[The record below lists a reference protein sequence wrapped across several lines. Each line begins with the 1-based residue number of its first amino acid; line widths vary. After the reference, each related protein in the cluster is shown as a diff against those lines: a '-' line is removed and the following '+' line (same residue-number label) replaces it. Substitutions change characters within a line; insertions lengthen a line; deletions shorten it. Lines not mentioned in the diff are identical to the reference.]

1 MKQPNDLNNKYRVLL
16 TEVLPYELP
25 LVLNNEAFY
34 ENMQD
39 DNLHNLFIS
48 VFSKCMK
55 KKGWTI
61 PFDYNVRRVG
71 GEKSRKLSLIHPL
84 TQLDCVDHYEKYDE
98 YMLNL
103 CSHSPFSIRFISKKA
118 KCVFPPED
126 EGDAENDTTQD
137 EEIGQVIE
145 LENNEIEKRYRS
157 YFSYEKYDLAYKFF
171 ESGDN
176 LRLEQKFSHM
186 MTLDIT
192 GCFYHIYTH
201 TIAWAVKGKEVA
213 KDCINADT
221 FEKNF
226 DQLMQHTNYNE
237 TNGIVVG
244 PEISRIFAEIIL
256 QAVDLAILRQLKDKG
271 YTLGRDYE
279 IRRYVDDSYVYAN
292 SRKVLDDICTAY
304 KEQLAYYKLDINEKK
319 REYFERP
326 FTSGVSDAKRQVNKM
341 VAEFKKKHL
350 KRKECDGNGDEK
362 HYALAIRSDYSL
374 FTSFVKHFRSITHQ
388 FQQRYGD
395 LNKYTLTLLLNQIR
409 REMEKEMIPSQNLL
423 TGYADIA
430 FFLFSLDMHTTASY
444 RLCSILDCLVRW
456 SDHAV
461 EAEAKQE
468 LMARIRREAK
478 RVIDIYQAD
487 LAVENTNLEVLNL
500 LLTLHRLI
508 GFKIPV
514 SQIDSLFGLDT
525 SNGKGYD
532 RLNYFQLCTLLYLI
546 ENAPEYSAILNGIE
560 SELIIRL
567 SEPKRLRK
575 ADNACLFFD
584 VMTCPYIAEA
594 TCLKLVEQCLGIN
607 DRGQAGNK
615 RTALAKPKRWFFDW
629 DKTHKLTYFLEKK
642 EYHSPY
648 E

>member
-39 DNLHNLFIS
+39 EDLRNLFVGI
-48 VFSKCMK
+48 FNNIITSKER
-55 KKGWTI
+55 WTI

-71 GEKSRKLSLIHPL
+71 GEKSRKLSLVHPFS
-84 TQLDCVDHYEKYDE
+84 QLDYVAHYEKYDE

-103 CSHSPFSIRFISKKA
+103 CSHSPFSIRYISKKA
-118 KCVFPPED
+118 KCVFPPE
-126 EGDAENDTTQD
+126 EDADVDNEDIP
-137 EEIGQVIE
+137 EETGGQVIE
-145 LENNEIEKRYRS
+145 LDNNAIEKRYRS
-157 YFSYEKYDLAYKFF
+157 YFSYKKYDLAYKFF

-213 KDCINADT
+213 KESINADT

-256 QAVDLAILRQLKDKG
+256 QAVDLAILRQLKGKG
-271 YTLGRDYE
+271 YALGRDYE
-279 IRRYVDDSYVYAN
+279 IRRYVDDSYIYAN
-292 SRKVLDDICTAY
+292 SRKVLDDICATY
-304 KEQLAYYKLDINEKK
+304 KEQLAFFKLDINEKK

-341 VAEFKKKHL
+341 VAEFKENHL
-350 KRKECDGNGDEK
+350 KRKEGEGEEK
-362 HYALAIRSDYSL
+362 HYAVAIRSDYSL

-388 FQQRYGD
+388 FQQHYGD

-409 REMEKEMIPSQNLL
+409 REMRKEMIPSQNLL

-430 FFLFSLDMHTTASY
+430 FFLYSLDMHTTASY

-456 SDHAV
+456 SEKAN
-461 EAEAKQE
+461 EPEAKQE
-468 LMARIRREAK
+468 LTARIRREAK

-500 LLTLHRLI
+500 LITLHRLI

-514 SQIDSLFGLDT
+514 SQIDSLFRL
-525 SNGKGYD
+525 NAAKGEGYEN
-532 RLNYFQLCTLLYLI
+532 LNYFQLCTLLYLI
-546 ENAPEYSAILNGIE
+546 ESDGEYSAVLNGIE
-560 SELIIRL
+560 TELMSRL
-567 SEPKRLRK
+567 SESKCLRK
-575 ADNACLFFD
+575 ADNACMFFD
-584 VMTCPYIAEA
+584 IMTCPYVKRD
-594 TCLKLVEQCLGIN
+594 TCLTIIESSLNIKR
-607 DRGQAGNK
+607 DKAGAK
-615 RTALAKPKRWFFDW
+615 RAELAKPKRWFFDW
-629 DKTHKLTYFLEKK
+629 DKTHDLTEYLEKK

>member
-1 MKQPNDLNNKYRVLL
+1 MKQLNDLNNKYRVLL

-39 DNLHNLFIS
+39 SALHNLFIS
-48 VFSKCMK
+48 VFSKCVK
-55 KKGWTI
+55 KNDWTI
-61 PFDYNVRRVG
+61 PFDYNVRRIG
-71 GEKSRKLSLIHPL
+71 GEKSRKLSLLHPL

-103 CSHSPFSIRFISKKA
+103 CSHSPFSIRYISKKA
-118 KCVFPPED
+118 RCVFSPED
-126 EGDAENDTTQD
+126 ERDADKATAQD
-137 EEIGQVIE
+137 EEIGHVIE
-145 LENNEIEKRYRS
+145 LDNNEIEKRYRS
-157 YFSYEKYDLAYKFF
+157 YFSYKKFDLVYKFF

-213 KDCINADT
+213 KAFIKADT

-226 DQLMQHTNYNE
+226 DQLMQHLNYNE

-256 QAVDLAILRQLKDKG
+256 QSVDLAIIRQLKDNG
-271 YTLGRDYE
+271 YALGRDYE

-292 SRKVLDDICTAY
+292 SRKVLDDIRTAY

-319 REYFERP
+319 LEYFERP
-326 FTSGVSDAKRQVNKM
+326 FTSGLSDAKRHVNKM
-341 VAEFKKKHL
+341 VAEFKEKHL
-350 KRKECDGNGDEK
+350 KRNDINGNSDEK

-409 REMEKEMIPSQNLL
+409 REMKKEMMPSQNLL
-423 TGYADIA
+423 TSYADIA

-456 SDHAV
+456 SDQSV
-461 EAEAKQE
+461 ETELKQE
-468 LMARIRREAK
+468 LIARIRRESK

-487 LAVENTNLEVLNL
+487 LVVENTNLEILNL

-508 GFKIPV
+508 GFKIPL
-514 SQIDSLFGLDT
+514 SQIDSLFGLDI
-525 SNGKGYD
+525 SNNQGYD

-546 ENAPEYSAILNGIE
+546 EDASEYLVVLGGIE
-560 SELIIRL
+560 SDLLLRL
-567 SEPKRLRK
+567 SEPMCLRK

-584 VMTCPYIAEA
+584 VMTCPYISKS

-607 DRGQAGNK
+607 NRGQAGNK
-615 RTALAKPKRWFFDW
+615 RAALAKPKRWFFDW
-629 DKTHKLTYFLEKK
+629 NKNNKLTYFLEKK

>member
-1 MKQPNDLNNKYRVLL
+1 MKQPNDLNNKYRALL

-39 DNLHNLFIS
+39 ESLRSLFIS
-48 VFSKCMK
+48 IFSKTVT
-55 KKGWTI
+55 KGDWTI

-71 GEKSRKLSLIHPL
+71 GEKSRKLSLVHPL

-103 CSHSPFSIRFISKKA
+103 CSHSPFSIRYISKKA
-118 KCVFPPED
+118 KCVFPPEEEAD
-126 EGDAENDTTQD
+126 EENDVLPED
-137 EEIGQVIE
+137 AGGLVIE
-145 LENNEIEKRYRS
+145 LDNNTIEKRYRS
-157 YFSYEKYDLAYKFF
+157 YFSYKKYDLAYKFF

-176 LRLEQKFSHM
+176 LRLEQKFRHM

-213 KDCINADT
+213 KDNIKADT

-256 QAVDLAILRQLKDKG
+256 QAIDLAILRQLKEKG
-271 YTLGRDYE
+271 YALGRDYE

-292 SRKVLDDICTAY
+292 SRKVLDDIYAVY
-304 KEQLAYYKLDINEKK
+304 KEQLSFYKLDINEKK

-341 VAEFKKKHL
+341 VAEFKERHL
-350 KRKECDGNGDEK
+350 KRKEGEGEEK
-362 HYALAIRSDYSL
+362 HYATAIRSDYSV

-388 FQQRYGD
+388 FQHRYGD

-409 REMEKEMIPSQNLL
+409 REMRKEMIPSQNML

-430 FFLFSLDMHTTASY
+430 FFLYSLDMHTTASY

-456 SDHAV
+456 SDNAI
-461 EAEAKQE
+461 EPEAKQE
-468 LMARIRREAK
+468 LTARIHREAK
-478 RVIDIYQAD
+478 RVIDVYQAD

-500 LLTLHRLI
+500 LITLHRLI
-508 GFKIPV
+508 GFKIPA
-514 SQIDSLFGLDT
+514 SQIDSLFGLKVAD
-525 SNGKGYD
+525 GAGYEH
-532 RLNYFQLCTLLYLI
+532 LNYFQICTMLYLI
-546 ENAPEYSAILNGIE
+546 ENDAIYANVRNGIE
-560 SELIIRL
+560 TELVSRL
-567 SEPKRLRK
+567 SEPKQLCK

-584 VMTCPYIAEA
+584 VITCPYVARDI
-594 TCLKLVEQCLGIN
+594 CLTIIENSLGIK
-607 DRGQAGNK
+607 REKAGAK
-615 RTALAKPKRWFFDW
+615 RSELVKPKRWFFDW
-629 DKTHKLTYFLEKK
+629 DKSHDLTEFLEKK